1 MIRNMKKQYVL
12 EVLPKTV
19 QERQDFKTSMI
30 SLKPLLGKT
39 DDDKSIHIV
48 CALEGDNIWMITA
61 Y

>member
-1 MIRNMKKQYVL
+1 MKKQYVL